1 MYSLYRLQDARAGED
16 EREVDAVLNPMGS
29 EMARSRVTSL
39 LAEAARE
46 SDARKAR
53 SERVRHREAGS
64 FRVALGLRLVSVGSR
79 VLGEAAEAR

>member
-1 MYSLYRLQDARAGED
+1 VE
-16 EREVDAVLNPMGS
+16 AVLNPMGS

-46 SDARKAR
+46 SDARRAR

-64 FRVALGLRLVSVGSR
+64 LRFAVGVRLVSAGFR
-79 VLGEAAEAR
+79 MLGEGAEAR